1 MAKAAKRATK
11 RISNNKKRKVRE
23 LAARAGEALA
33 RGRQDIAEGICREM
47 ARIWPDA
54 PDLLNIQALLAA
66 NRDDHVQA
74 ERLMLRAINLAPR
87 RVDLYENLGTLYMNR
102 RVSDAAEDAFRK
114 ALALAPYS
122 VKSRMGLA
130 EALCRLGR
138 AREALIILNELHANQ
153 PGNVEVLLL
162 LFLAHEQL
170 DDYEA
175 AMAAINKAAEV
186 EPEDAKVHEL
196 RAVALMRQGD
206 LSKAEAELRM
216 VLDAPDEIMRARA
229 WNELARLK
237 RFDNDDPDH
246 LEMEREYSK
255 TLPDTPARVYMAF
268 ATAKALEDAGRY
280 DEAFAR
286 YAEGNEIRWKHS
298 EYNLD
303 AELAHLEAVMAA
315 WTPDAFANASGL
327 EDERPVFIVGMPRCG
342 STLTE
347 QILAAHPATASRGEW
362 NAFEHSLFRLQ
373 EQWGETLTLEAMLA
387 WPPERWA
394 EVGRAYL
401 ERLDEGPQGARI
413 TDKTLINFRLV
424 GEIHCA
430 LPGARFIHVK
440 RHPLDNALGMFR
452 ANFRSN
458 EFDYIYSL
466 RGIGYYYRLYARLMR
481 HWASILPEG
490 VMLEMRYEDMVT
502 HPEREIRRMVEFLG
516 LPWDEA
522 CLDFSRARTIVR
534 TSSVAQVRDGMR
546 KDYMQRWKRYAKHLE
561 PLKRILADELA
572 DWPS

>member
-66 NRDDHVQA
+66 NRDDHVEA
-74 ERLMLRAINLAPR
+74 ERLMVRAINLAPK

-102 RVSDAAEDAFRK
+102 HVPDAAEEVFRK
-114 ALALAPYS
+114 ALELAPRS
-122 VKSRMGLA
+122 FTCRLGLA
-130 EALCRLGR
+130 AALCRQGG
-138 AREALIILNELHANQ
+138 AKEALTILKDLHARQ
-153 PGNVEVLLL
+153 PDNVEVLLV
-162 LFLAHEQL
+162 LFEAHEQM
-170 DDYEA
+170 DDYAA
-175 AMAAINKAAEV
+175 AMAVIERAAALA
-186 EPEDAKVHEL
+186 PDNARVHEL
-196 RAVALMRQGD
+196 RAAALMRQGD
-206 LSKAEAELRM
+206 LAEAESALR
-216 VLDAPDEIMRARA
+216 VALRTAEGLGKARG
-229 WNELARLK
+229 WGQLALLK
-237 RFDNDDPDH
+237 RFSANDEDMP
-246 LEMEREYSK
+246 EMERAYNE
-255 TLPDTPARVYMAF
+255 TPPDSPARVYMAF

-286 YAEGNEIRWKHS
+286 YAEGNDIRWKHS
-298 EYNLD
+298 EYDLD

-315 WTPDAFANASGL
+315 WTPDAFANVGGL

-373 EQWGETLTLEAMLA
+373 EQWGETLTLETMLA
-387 WPPERWA
+387 WTPERWA
-394 EVGRAYL
+394 EVGRAFL
-401 ERLDEGPQGARI
+401 GRLDEGPQGARI

-424 GEIHCA
+424 GEIHRA
-430 LPGARFIHVK
+430 LPKARFIHVK
-440 RHPLDNALGMFR
+440 RHPLDNCLGMYR
-452 ANFRSN
+452 ANFVGGQ
-458 EFDYIYSL
+458 FDYIYSL
-466 RGIGYYYRLYARLMR
+466 RGVGYFYRMYARLMR

-490 VMLEMRYEDMVT
+490 TMLEVRYEDLVT
-502 HPEREIRRMVEFLG
+502 DPEREIRRMVEFLG

-546 KDYMQRWKRYAKHLE
+546 KDYMQRWKRYEKHLE

>member
-1 MAKAAKRATK
+1 MAKAAK

-66 NRDDHVQA
+66 NRDDHVEA
-74 ERLMLRAINLAPR
+74 ERLMVRAINLAPR

-102 RVSDAAEDAFRK
+102 HVPDAAEEVFRK
-114 ALALAPYS
+114 ALELAPRS
-122 VKSRMGLA
+122 FTCRLGLA
-130 EALCRLGR
+130 AALCRQGG
-138 AREALIILNELHANQ
+138 AREALPILKDLHARR
-153 PGNVEVLLL
+153 PDNVEVLLA
-162 LFLAHEQL
+162 LFEAYEKL
-170 DDYEA
+170 DDYDQ
-175 AMAAINKAAEV
+175 AMSVLDKARAID
-186 EPEDAKVHEL
+186 PDHPQL
-196 RAVALMRQGD
+196 HFQRGMALMRQGD
-206 LSKAEAELRM
+206 LAESEMELRTA
-216 VLDAPDEIMRARA
+216 LRTSEGLGRARV
-229 WNELARLK
+229 WSELVRLK
-237 RFDNDDPDH
+237 RFSDNDPDISE
-246 LEMEREYSK
+246 LEREYSQ
-255 TLPDTPARVYMAF
+255 TPPDSPARVYMAF
-268 ATAKALEDAGRY
+268 ATAKALEDAGRH

-298 EYNLD
+298 EYDLD

-315 WTPDAFANASGL
+315 WTPDAFANGSGL

-373 EQWGETLTLEAMLA
+373 EQWGETLTLETMLA
-387 WPPERWA
+387 WTPERWA
-394 EVGRAYL
+394 EVGRAFL

-440 RHPLDNALGMFR
+440 RHPLDNCLGMYR
-452 ANFRSN
+452 ANFVGGQ
-458 EFDYIYSL
+458 FDYTYSL
-466 RGIGYYYRLYARLMR
+466 RGVGYFYRMYARLMR
-481 HWASILPEG
+481 HWASVLPEET
-490 VMLEMRYEDMVT
+490 MLEVRYEDMVAD
-502 HPEREIRRMVEFLG
+502 PEREIRRMVEFLG

-546 KDYMQRWKRYAKHLE
+546 KDYMQRWKRYEKHLE

-572 DWPS
+572 DWPA